1 MTSEKGAVVI
11 AVLVAVLLTVTDGEV
26 AAALL
31 LRLATFTM
39 GTLVNLTRISSRNS
53 VFIGNCHVM
62 SATVADRGLL
72 PALTFGSTAVTAKMQ
87 NNVLM
92 NVNKA
97 VAWIIQSIYK
107 HYYND
112 TCNLFRI
119 THRKNAN

>member
-53 VFIGNCHVM
+53 VFIGNSHVM
-62 SATVADRGLL
+62 SATLADRGLL
-72 PALTFGSTAVTAKMQ
+72 SALTFGSTAITAKMQ
-87 NNVLM
+87 NNILM
-92 NVNKA
+92 NVKIAKA
-97 VAWIIQSIYK
+97 AAWIIQSIYK

-112 TCNLFRI
+112 NVFRI